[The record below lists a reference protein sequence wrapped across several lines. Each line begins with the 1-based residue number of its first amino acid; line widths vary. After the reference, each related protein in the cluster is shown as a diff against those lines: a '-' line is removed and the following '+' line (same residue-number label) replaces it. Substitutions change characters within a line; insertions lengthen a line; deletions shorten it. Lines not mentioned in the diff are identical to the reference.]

1 MSADTDT
8 LVMGA
13 VAYDPKVSTIWE
25 GFKTY
30 FARHGLSFDYV
41 LYSNYERQVE
51 AHLAGHFHVAWNS
64 PLAWIRSERLA
75 RTRGLEVEAVAMR
88 DTDQDLTSVI
98 VVRSDSAIGAL
109 SDLKGKTVAVGAVD
123 SPQATLIPL
132 SYLRDQG
139 LKPGVDFEVQ
149 YNDLLGGKHGDH
161 IGGER
166 EAARALIAGRADAAC
181 MIDGNHLMFITEGTL
196 SSSATRI
203 LAQTEAYDHCNFTVG
218 PSAPGELVEQFRK
231 LLLSMSYADAE
242 VRPLMDLEG
251 LKSWREGRVEGYRA
265 LDKAVDEEEFYDREG
280 HITVRN
286 YRY

>member
-1 MSADTDT
+1 MSAGTDT

-13 VAYDPKVSTIWE
+13 VAYDPKVVPIWE
-25 GFKTY
+25 GFKAY

-51 AHLAGHFHVAWNS
+51 AHLAGHFHIAWNS
-64 PLAWIRSERLA
+64 PLAWVRSERLA
-75 RTRGLEVEAVAMR
+75 RARGAKVEAVAMR

-98 VVRSDSAIGAL
+98 VVRSDSAVTSLA
-109 SDLKGKTVAVGAVD
+109 DLKGKTIAVGAID

-139 LKPGVDFEVQ
+139 LTPGVDFEVK

-166 EAARALIAGRADAAC
+166 EAARALIADHADAAC

-196 SSSATRI
+196 SPNATRI
-203 LAQTEAYDHCNFTVG
+203 LAQTEPYDHCNFTAG
-218 PSAPGELVEQFRK
+218 PTAPGDMVERFRE
-231 LLLSMSYADAE
+231 LLLGMSYADAE

-251 LKSWREGRVEGYRA
+251 LKSWREGRTKGYRA
-265 LDKAVDEEEFYDREG
+265 LDRAVDEEEFYDREG
-280 HITVRN
+280 RITIPN